1 MIRIVFWCGLLG
13 WFFSLSSF
21 LIAASPEIV
30 GDWVGSFEL
39 SKGGDSPF
47 RMTISKDQAG
57 LKGSIDAP
65 FAGIRKK
72 AVESLSS
79 NGKEIH
85 FDLPVEEGNWKFE
98 GKLIDDSLQGQHR
111 QGDQTGSF
119 RLIRIHELN
128 PQELK
133 RYFGIY
139 QLGPKRTVYIRT
151 WDELG
156 ENQLTYLDNEG
167 NIAPL
172 YASTKGDFFSGNGLW
187 MALPPQARIK
197 FESDGT
203 LIWSDKDSG
212 QQKGKKVSSYQEE
225 DLYFQSGQ
233 FKLAGTLVTPA
244 GKGPHPAVVF
254 VHGSGRVTRD
264 FMGPLAY
271 HFVQNGIAVLS
282 YDKRG
287 SGKSEGRWLSAGFPD
302 LAQDARAAV
311 NLLKNRK
318 GIDPARIGLL
328 GISQGGWIGP
338 MAAAENP
345 DVAFLIMIS
354 APAVTPA
361 QQEVSRMSEELKVEG
376 VPEKTVAEQVEKLK
390 GELNSLRDEKV
401 QKELAAEIQKLEK
414 EGKQELLA
422 ESDPANP
429 QFLLWYAGLMDHD
442 PVPVLKKLKCPV
454 LAIYGEIDRGV
465 PASESQPILET
476 ALKQSRDPQYTVNIF
491 PGGNHALLE
500 STTGSMKEFP
510 FLKRFVH
517 GFLDLMVN
525 WVKTETFRKNSSS

>member
-1 MIRIVFWCGLLG
+1 MFRITFWCGLLG
-13 WFFSLSSF
+13 FSMLAGLLMASST
-21 LIAASPEIV
+21 AIV
-30 GDWVGSFEL
+30 GEWVGSLEIEG
-39 SKGGDSPF
+39 SNSPF
-47 RMTISKDQAG
+47 RLSLLKDQRG
-57 LKGSIDAP
+57 FKGWIDAP

-72 AVESLSS
+72 ALE
-79 NGKEIH
+79 NIKTHGKEIT
-85 FDLPVEEGNWKFE
+85 FVIPMEEGSWEFQGKFTN
-98 GKLIDDSLQGQHR
+98 DTLQGQHR
-111 QGDQTGSF
+111 QGDQTGNF
-119 RLIRIHELN
+119 RLTQIQQLS
-128 PQELK
+128 PQELT

-139 QLGPKRTVYIRT
+139 KFGAKRAVYIRT

-156 ENQLTYLDNEG
+156 ENQLTYLDNDG
-167 NIAPL
+167 NVAPL
-172 YASTKGDFFSGNGLW
+172 YASTTGDFFLGSGLW
-187 MALPPQARIK
+187 MALPPRARIK
-197 FESDGT
+197 FESDGS
-203 LIWSDKDSG
+203 LIWSDKNSG
-212 QQKGKKVSSYQEE
+212 QQKGEKVSSYREE
-225 DLYFQSGQ
+225 DLSFQSGQ

-254 VHGSGRVTRD
+254 VHGSGQVTRD

-287 SGKSEGRWLSAGFPD
+287 SGKSEGEWLSAGFPD

-311 NLLKNRK
+311 NLLKNRE
-318 GIDPARIGLL
+318 GIDQKRIGLL

-361 QQEVSRMSEELKVEG
+361 QQEISRTSEELKAEG
-376 VPEKTVAEQVEKLK
+376 LPEKTVAEQVEKLK
-390 GELNSLRDEKV
+390 ADLNSLRDEKV
-401 QKELAAEIQKLEK
+401 QQGLAAEIQKLK
-414 EGKQELLA
+414 QDGKVELLA
-422 ESDPANP
+422 ESGPANP

-454 LAIYGEIDRGV
+454 LVIYGEIDRGV
-465 PASESQPILET
+465 PPSESQPILET
-476 ALKQSRDPQYTVNIF
+476 ALNQSGDLQYTIHVF
-491 PGGNHALLE
+491 PAGNHALLE

-510 FLKRFVH
+510 FLKRFVP

-525 WVKTETFRKNSSS
+525 WVNKKT